1 MKINSLPSDNRR
13 RMSSIN
19 SVMSDGTEMSERPE
33 SPENLILTRK
43 RGRKPFQFRIIQLT
57 YIGY

>member
-1 MKINSLPSDNRR
+1 MTKISLPSDNRR
-13 RMSSIN
+13 RMSSVN

-57 YIGY
+57 TFGY

>member
-1 MKINSLPSDNRR
+1 
-13 RMSSIN
+13 MSSVN

-43 RGRKPFQFRIIQLT
+43 RGRKPFQLRIIQFT
-57 YIGY
+57 YFGY